1 MSKENKSR
9 YALLGALSYA
19 PMSGYDLKKF
29 MEGSTGNFWNES
41 YAQIYPMLK
50 QLTNEGLTVSH
61 TERQEGRPERHVYAL
76 TDKGWEELRRW
87 LAEPAERQVERNE
100 LLLKLFFGTRVPVAT
115 NIEHIQRYHGLVSE
129 ALEHYEGIEA
139 AIKARVAGHSDL
151 PYWLITLS
159 YGKHISQ
166 ALLDWCDETINIL
179 QKQQE
184 AEKAGTPS

>member
-29 MEGSTGNFWNES
+29 MEGSTSNFWNES

-100 LLLKLFFGTRVPVAT
+100 LLLKLFFGTRVSVAT
-115 NIEHIQRYHGLVSE
+115 NIEHIQRYRGLVAGS
-129 ALEHYEGIEA
+129 LQQFEGIEA
-139 AIKARVAGHSDL
+139 TIKTQYAENPEL

-166 ALLDWCDETINIL
+166 ALLNWCDETINIL